1 MGEVHLWLRLQPLLS
16 QPLCHCWW
24 PWESNREWGQA
35 ERAIIRK
42 PGPLLHFA
50 PIFLLPSKKVLPRPL
65 SSKQRLWAEC
75 GTASFSWG
83 WGFIIYFFIYLLTY
97 LCIYL
102 FFSTLTKIF
111 IICVLKHFSTCIIAC
126 PLHWTT
132 SSCRNLSNSCRKSTN
147 PVHNQAYSLWGNG
160 IGVKLN
166 NPLEL
171 LAYKE
176 KTLQGKKSFQYYVRL
191 WVINLNSKRGY
202 IVQQREYSQYFIITI
217 NGISALKTVN
227 HYTVHV

>member
-1 MGEVHLWLRLQPLLS
+1 M
-16 QPLCHCWW
+16 
-24 PWESNREWGQA
+24 
-35 ERAIIRK
+35 
-42 PGPLLHFA
+42 
-50 PIFLLPSKKVLPRPL
+50 PL

-126 PLHWTT
+126 PLNWTT
-132 SSCRNLSNSCRKSTN
+132 SSCRNLSNSCRKGTN

-160 IGVKLN
+160 IGIKLN
-166 NPLEL
+166 NPLGL

-227 HYTVHV
+227 PTCVTYIILYSNYASTKKSFKVKRKSVYSYFALWWWWQDASVII